1 MTHGLAATIR
11 GMASKRISAGILLYR
26 RQGQGLEVLLGHPGG
41 PYFERRDDDV
51 WTIPK
56 GEVEPEENLLAVA
69 EREFL
74 EETGLP
80 APAGPRLELGS
91 IVQRGGKTVHAWAVE
106 GDLDVASAHSNL
118 FEMEW
123 PPGSGRV
130 SFFPEIDRLEWLT
143 PTEARRRIK
152 DAQIPLLDRLEAA
165 MEART

>member
-1 MTHGLAATIR
+1 
-11 GMASKRISAGILLYR
+11 MASKRISAGILLYR
-26 RQGQGLEVLLGHPGG
+26 RPAAGLEVLLGHPGG
-41 PYFERRDDDV
+41 PYFERRDDGV

-74 EETGLP
+74 EETGHP
-80 APAGPRLELGS
+80 VPPGPRLELGS

-123 PPGSGRV
+123 PPGTGRIA
-130 SFFPEIDRLEWLT
+130 FYPEIDRVSWLT
-143 PTEARRRIK
+143 PADARRLVK
-152 DAQIPLLDRLEAA
+152 DAQFAFIERLEALLIG
-165 MEART
+165 RT

>member
-1 MTHGLAATIR
+1 M
-11 GMASKRISAGILLYR
+11 
-26 RQGQGLEVLLGHPGG
+26 LLGHPGG
-41 PYFERRDDDV
+41 PYFERRDEGV

-74 EETGLP
+74 EETGHRVP
-80 APAGPRLELGS
+80 PGPRLELGS

-123 PPGSGRV
+123 PPGTGRIA
-130 SFFPEIDRLEWLT
+130 FYPEIDRVAWLD
-143 PTEARRRIK
+143 PAASRRLIK
-152 DAQIPLLDRLEAA
+152 DAQIPLIERLEAA

>member
-1 MTHGLAATIR
+1 M
-11 GMASKRISAGILLYR
+11 
-26 RQGQGLEVLLGHPGG
+26 LLGHPGG
-41 PYFERRDDDV
+41 PYFERRDEGV

-74 EETGLP
+74 EETGHP
-80 APAGPRLELGS
+80 VPAGLRFELGS

-106 GDLDVASAHSNL
+106 GDLDVASAQSNL

-130 SFFPEIDRLEWLT
+130 SFFPEIDRVAWLK
-143 PTEARRRIK
+143 PADARRLIK
-152 DAQIPLLDRLEAA
+152 DAQVPLIDRLEAA
-165 MEART
+165 VEGRT

>member
-1 MTHGLAATIR
+1 
-11 GMASKRISAGILLYR
+11 MASKRISAGILLYR
-26 RQGQGLEVLLGHPGG
+26 RQGLALEVLIGHPGG
-41 PYFERRDDDV
+41 PFFERRDEGV

-74 EETGLP
+74 EETGHP
-80 APAGPRLELGS
+80 VPAGPRLELGS

-123 PPGSGRV
+123 PPGTGRV
-130 SFFPEIDRLEWLT
+130 VFFPEIDRVAWLD
-143 PTEARRRIK
+143 PADARRLIK
-152 DAQIPLLDRLEAA
+152 DAQAALIDRLEAA
-165 MEART
+165 VGGST